1 MSILILT
8 AVPRA
13 YTFEIIRKRLA
24 GAIILSVMY
33 GYDVRP
39 KDDYF
44 VQLVESTR
52 PAFGIGLSPKWLVN
66 SFPALR
72 HIPSWFPG
80 ASFKQYASSINR
92 KIVETQEATYKY
104 AMTTSVRLM
113 MLMPVIYVNCQSL
126 YFVRVR
132 REMRTRP
139 LFAIYPTTI
148 LRQNSWLS

>member
-1 MSILILT
+1 MRILILA

-33 GYDVRP
+33 GYDVGP

-44 VQLVESTR
+44 VKLVESTR

-66 SFPALR
+66 SFPVLR
-72 HIPSWFPG
+72 LIPSWFPG

-104 AMTTSVRLM
+104 AMTTSVRFR
-113 MLMPVIYVNCQSL
+113 MLMPVIYVN
-126 YFVRVR
+126 
-132 REMRTRP
+132 
-139 LFAIYPTTI
+139 
-148 LRQNSWLS
+148 